1 MSLLQQD
8 SPVLDDAARGEELT
22 KGSSHLIWPT
32 VIAAIIAT
40 IAVAIYVVTEEK
52 PPAATG
58 QVVSVVSHL
67 MHRET
72 SGVDANG
79 VAMPKE
85 HFDQVLVFT
94 HVKLHNQSK
103 QPLFVR
109 QIMSNITLDDGI
121 HTSYAAIPADYE
133 RIFVAYPDLA
143 SLHGKPILS
152 DATIPSGETL
162 EGDFVSAFR
171 IDKSQWDG
179 RKGLDFDISFRYLPD
194 LKLAPTTPVSDR

>member
-1 MSLLQQD
+1 M
-8 SPVLDDAARGEELT
+8 DDAARGEEFT
-22 KGSSHLIWPT
+22 KGSSHLIWT
-32 VIAAIIAT
+32 GLVAAVVVT
-40 IAVAIYVVTEEK
+40 IAVAIYVKVGEK

-58 QVVSVVSHL
+58 QIASLTSHL

-85 HFDQVLVFT
+85 QFDQVLLFA
-94 HVKLHNQSK
+94 HVTLHNQSK

-109 QIMSNITLDDGI
+109 QTMTNVTLDDGI

-133 RIFVAYPDLA
+133 RIFVAYPELA
-143 SLHGKPILS
+143 ALHGKPIIT
-152 DATIPSGETL
+152 DAAIQPGQTL

-171 IDKSQWDG
+171 LSKPQWDG
-179 RKGLDFDISFRYLPD
+179 RKGLDFNVSFRYQPD
-194 LKLAPTTPVSDR
+194 LKLTPTIPISDR

>member
-22 KGSSHLIWPT
+22 RGSSHLIWPT

-40 IAVAIYVVTEEK
+40 VAVAIYVVTEEK

-85 HFDQVLVFT
+85 HFDQVLVFA
-94 HVKLHNQSK
+94 HVRLHNQSK

-109 QIMSNITLDDGI
+109 QIMSNLTLADGI

-133 RIFVAYPDLA
+133 RIFVAYPELA
-143 SLHGKPILS
+143 SLHGKPIVT
-152 DATIPSGETL
+152 DATIPAGETL

-194 LKLAPTTPVSDR
+194 LKLTPTTPVSDR

>member
-1 MSLLQQD
+1 M
-8 SPVLDDAARGEELT
+8 DDAARGEEFT
-22 KGSSHLIWPT
+22 KGSSHLIWT
-32 VIAAIIAT
+32 GLVAAVVVT
-40 IAVAIYVVTEEK
+40 IAVAIYVKVGEK

-58 QVVSVVSHL
+58 QIASLTSHL

-85 HFDQVLVFT
+85 QFAQVLLFA
-94 HVKLHNQSK
+94 HVTLHNQSK

-109 QIMSNITLDDGI
+109 QTMTNVTLDDGI

-133 RIFVAYPDLA
+133 RIFVAYPELA
-143 SLHGKPILS
+143 ALHGKPIIT
-152 DATIPSGETL
+152 DAAIQPGQTL

-171 IDKSQWDG
+171 LSKPQWDG
-179 RKGLDFDISFRYLPD
+179 RKGLDFNVSFRYQPD
-194 LKLAPTTPVSDR
+194 LKLTPTIPISDR